1 MSEVIEVKAEELAAI
16 MEQST
21 VRAER
26 ILRLEDELAKL
37 REGQEPVAWLVSH
50 PLHGWKVYDRSPT
63 LVDCDDALTVQ
74 PLYAS
79 PVTKA
84 VVMPNRMTDGA
95 ADYAYARYSAGW
107 NACLDELARLNG
119 GKP

>member
-37 REGQEPVAWLVSH
+37 RGGCLRSAEPVS
-50 PLHGWKVYDRSPT
+50 D
-63 LVDCDDALTVQ
+63 
-74 PLYAS
+74 
-79 PVTKA
+79 
-84 VVMPNRMTDGA
+84 
-95 ADYAYARYSAGW
+95 
-107 NACLDELARLNG
+107 DELVGSLEDCVGWLDWLYHPDHDDKFKSQLARIKRAKEALAAYRAAQE
-119 GKP
+119 KPHD